1 MAKQFLYHVTPK
13 ENVQSI
19 LRDGLKR
26 GGNSGRG
33 FAVSLSEK
41 PYSWY
46 ALGLAIFEVRIGGLK
61 HDMTTFLP
69 ESDEILVWGDI
80 PAERVRTVK
89 ASEVIPRK
97 ILQNLRNRER
107 KDSEERR
114 RVGSFTDAQDDSK

>member
-1 MAKQFLYHVTPK
+1 MVKQFLYHVTPK

-19 LRDGLKR
+19 LQSGLKR

-46 ALGLAIFEVRIGGLK
+46 TLGLAIFEVRITGLK
-61 HDMTTFLP
+61 HEMTTFLP

-80 PAERVRTVK
+80 PPERVCLCK
-89 ASEVIPRK
+89 ARDVIPKK
-97 ILQNLRNRER
+97 ILQEAKR
-107 KDSEERR
+107 KE
-114 RVGSFTDAQDDSK
+114 GA